1 MQISLGLHVLLTRY
15 SILSVVILL
24 IATIVGLLV
33 SPDCSGKIAVFIS
46 KSKEGFD
53 FDFNVLFYLL
63 VNNFT
68 VAILLSLGGY
78 FTGGVLSVL
87 VLFWNG
93 FNLGCYLSTYNC
105 TGLSIFEFS
114 KYFIFHGIPE
124 FFSFVLFATI
134 GFSGIKLYKNLL
146 KNQEVKVHLDY
157 RNFIAPSAILATA
170 ALVEGY
176 LISNY

>member
-1 MQISLGLHVLLTRY
+1 MELRVLLTRY
-15 SILSVVILL
+15 SVLSVAILL
-24 IATIVGLLV
+24 LATIVGVLV
-33 SPDCSGKIAVFIS
+33 SPDCSGEIGAVIS
-46 KSKEGFD
+46 KSKEGFN
-53 FDFNVLFYLL
+53 FNFHVLFYLL

-78 FTGGVLSVL
+78 FTGGVLSAL

-93 FNLGCYLSTYNC
+93 VCLGCYLSTYSC
-105 TGLSIFEFS
+105 TGLSMFEFS

-124 FFSFVLFATI
+124 FFSFILFATI
-134 GFSGIKLYKNLL
+134 GFSGIKLYKDLL
-146 KNQEVKVHLDY
+146 RNQEVKVQLDY
-157 RNFIAPSAILATA
+157 RNFIVPSAILAIA